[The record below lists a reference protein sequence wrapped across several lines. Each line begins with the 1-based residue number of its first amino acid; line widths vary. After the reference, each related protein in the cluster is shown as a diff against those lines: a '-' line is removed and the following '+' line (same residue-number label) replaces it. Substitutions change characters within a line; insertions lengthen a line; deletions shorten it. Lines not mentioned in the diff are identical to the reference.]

1 MDVYVFG
8 NPDLEQDSLP
18 VRVVPQL
25 QRVRP
30 DCTFHLR
37 DPLEDWDEVP
47 DPLII
52 VDTLRGIEN
61 VQVITDLDAFVDAPR
76 VGMHDLDLLAQ
87 LKLLKKVGKLK
98 RVTVV
103 GVPPSLTPDQAVT
116 QIAAA
121 LPPA

>member
-30 DCTFHLR
+30 DCKFHLR
-37 DPLEDWDEVP
+37 DPLEDWDDVP

-52 VDTLRGIEN
+52 VDTLRGIEK
-61 VQVITDLDAFVDAPR
+61 VTVITDLDAFADAPR

-116 QIAAA
+116 QIAAL
-121 LPPA
+121 LPKA